1 MTKSKLNKN
10 EDFKLTS
17 IKDVIGVENRV
28 WKRNMLLNREGKIS
42 IWFNHF

>member
-17 IKDVIGVENRV
+17 IEDAIGVEKRV
-28 WKRNMLLNREGKIS
+28 WERNMLLNCEGRIS
-42 IWFNHF
+42 KWLNHF